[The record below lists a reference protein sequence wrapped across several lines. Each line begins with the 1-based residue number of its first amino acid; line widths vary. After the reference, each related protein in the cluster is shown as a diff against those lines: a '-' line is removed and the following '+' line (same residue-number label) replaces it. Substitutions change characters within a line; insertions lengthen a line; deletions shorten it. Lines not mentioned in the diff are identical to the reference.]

1 MPVRTDYSPDHVRA
15 LIEEYQVYRCRVDT
29 DRPGLNFLVQ
39 MADLDRVL
47 AQLPRGY
54 WEVVLLHGLLGMSQR
69 AVAEL
74 LNRRQSSISERYV
87 NALEEITHQM
97 NRRYH
102 S

>member
-1 MPVRTDYSPDHVRA
+1 MPARTDYSPDHVRA
-15 LIEEYQVYRCRVDT
+15 LIEGYQAFKCRVDT

-39 MADLDRVL
+39 IADLDRCMAL
-47 AQLPRGY
+47 LPPGY
-54 WEVVLLHGLLGMSQR
+54 WEVVLLHGLLGLSQR